1 MIVIVG
7 AGSTGAVLALLLVQ
21 RGIQVK
27 LIEASRDFKRLFR
40 GEGLMP
46 SGLDALEQIGLFELL
61 ADLPHQTIDAWDFL
75 LSGKRLFCVD
85 EPIEPNG
92 RHCTTVSQPHLLSA
106 IIEQAQTYPQFE
118 FIQGEPVRD
127 LLKDGDKPNGQGVS
141 PDREG
146 LSAEPASAVYKPR
159 RLTTTGDATA
169 SRASLRISG
178 VRLASGREINASL
191 VIASDGRNS
200 VIRKQAGLDLKR
212 LQNNIDILWFKLDSG
227 TLAKSKNTFY
237 SILQGRDSFGLFR
250 ASSGQLHIGW
260 GLHADDNY
268 DVKDIDWADKLAA
281 TSPPWLAEHILT
293 HRDSLTK
300 PMLLS
305 VVVGRCDRWSIPGL
319 LLLGDAVHPM
329 SPIRA
334 QGINMAFRDAIV
346 AANHLV
352 PVLNSEVSGDRI
364 DAVLPSIQQ
373 EREPEIIRIQKLQA
387 QEMAQAELLHGS
399 GFIRW
404 GAKTFTPIIR
414 PAIRASWLRRQKQLR
429 QGVTKVRLTV

>member
-7 AGSTGAVLALLLVQ
+7 AGPTGAVLALLLVQ
-21 RGIQVK
+21 RGIQVT
-27 LIEASRDFKRLFR
+27 LIEASHDFKRLFR

-61 ADLPHQTIDAWDFL
+61 ADLPHQTIDAWDFV

-106 IIEQAQTYPQFE
+106 IIQQAQTYPQFE
-118 FIQGEPVRD
+118 LIQGEAVRD
-127 LLKDGDKPNGQGVS
+127 IFKDGDKPNGQGVS
-141 PDREG
+141 PD
-146 LSAEPASAVYKPR
+146 R

-178 VRLASGREINASL
+178 VKLASGREITASL

-237 SILQGRDSFGLFR
+237 SILKGRDSFGLFR

-281 TSPPWLAEHILT
+281 TSPNWLAEHILT

-305 VVVGRCDRWSIPGL
+305 VVVGRCDRWWIPGL

-352 PVLNSEVSGDRI
+352 SVLNTEVSGDRI
-364 DAVLPSIQQ
+364 DAVLPLIQQ

-399 GFIRW
+399 AFIRW
-404 GAKTFTPIIR
+404 GARTFTPIIR